1 MTIISRGC
9 VSVKCAISRG
19 CVGIKYYVVSVW
31 VLACSLHEIIRVF
44 SMYNMRGCVDN
55 LEIIRVFG
63 MHNMCFVFHSH
74 DGKGFFVR

>member
-1 MTIISRGC
+1 MLVGLSSVMPSGH
-9 VSVKCAISRG
+9 VSSER
-19 CVGIKYYVVSVW
+19 VS
-31 VLACSLHEIIRVF
+31 LACRC
-44 SMYNMRGCVDN
+44 GVDN